1 MGKGGEVR
9 GGGIRE
15 MDKVTYYFNQDGKI
29 EYTEGEYYFPNYPV
43 TDLAY
48 ELDQNVGA
56 IDFEPFG

>member
-1 MGKGGEVR
+1 
-9 GGGIRE
+9 

-56 IDFEPFG
+56 IDFEPFGGG